1 VANTIIVLTQDGPTK
16 PFLPAEALDGIADL
30 LARAPDAGSR
40 AAIVTAL
47 VGEIYDTADWLV
59 DSPES
64 QEFLSMGQVVAEAQA
79 HQARMTGTDTRPA
92 SSGSFHHGNAA
103 LAGVPA

>member
-1 VANTIIVLTQDGPTK
+1 MASTTIFLTQDVATG

-47 VGEIYDTADWLV
+47 VVEIYDTADWLV
-59 DSPES
+59 GKPGS
-64 QEFLSMGQVVAEAQA
+64 QEFLSMGQLVAEARA
-79 HQARMTGTDTRPA
+79 HQARMTGSDTRPV
-92 SSGSFHHGNAA
+92 SSGSFLHGNAA
-103 LAGVPA
+103 LVGVPA

>member
-1 VANTIIVLTQDGPTK
+1 VANTIIILTQDGATK

-47 VGEIYDTADWLV
+47 VVEIYDTAVWLV
-59 DSPES
+59 DSPGS
-64 QEFLSMGQVVAEAQA
+64 QEFLSMGQVVAEARA
-79 HQARMTGTDTRPA
+79 HQARMTGSNTRPA
-92 SSGSFHHGNAA
+92 SSRSLLHDNAA